1 MIVKNDLYDYK
12 NRYIYQDTDFF
23 KFSIDSI
30 LLAEFVDRKDLKGNI
45 LDTTIGFIVYILT
58 SLHVFNTLIS
68 SFST

>member
-12 NRYIYQDTDFF
+12 NRYIYQDTEFF

-45 LDTTIGFIVYILT
+45 L
-58 SLHVFNTLIS
+58 
-68 SFST
+68 

>member
-30 LLAEFVDRKDLKGNI
+30 LLAEFVDRKDLKENI
-45 LDTTIGFIVYILT
+45 LDICIGNGAVSLILAEYT
-58 SLHVFNTLIS
+58 KIIL
-68 SFST
+68 